1 MILYIDPGTGSMLF
15 TILLGILGAAFYF
28 IRDIIVKIKF
38 RISGGKADTDDSKLP
53 IVIFSDHKRYW
64 NVFGPICDELEKRE
78 QKAVFMT
85 ASEDDPALDKG
96 YKYVETMFI
105 GEGNKAF
112 SKLNM
117 LKAYVVLST
126 TPSLDVFQWK
136 RSRDV
141 DFYVHIP
148 HAASDITAYRM
159 FGIDYYDAILLSGK
173 YQGEQIR
180 KLESLRGEEPKEIEY
195 VGIPFMDEMKKRLD
209 SSSEKHDKSEK
220 TVLLAPSWGK
230 SGILYKYG
238 KKLIDALI
246 GTGYNIVI
254 RPHPQSYTSDKDML
268 EALMKAYPEN
278 DHLSWNK
285 DNDNFDILNKSDIL
299 ISDFSGVFFD
309 YTLVF
314 DKPIIY
320 TEYEFDKSPYD
331 SAWLDE
337 EMWTFEVLPT
347 LGRKL
352 SMDDIDNIK
361 EVIDSCID
369 SEEYKS
375 GRDKAREETWMY
387 QGQGTT
393 RTVDYII
400 NKYRSLKEGE

>member
-85 ASEDDPALDKG
+85 ASEDDPALDTD

>member
-85 ASEDDPALDKG
+85 ASEDDPALDKD

-254 RPHPQSYTSDKDML
+254 RPHPQSYTSDKDVL
-268 EALMKAYPEN
+268 EALMKDYPEN

-352 SMDDIDNIK
+352 SIDDIDNIK
-361 EVIDSCID
+361 GVIDSCID

-375 GRDKAREETWMY
+375 GRDKARKETWMY

>member
-85 ASEDDPALDKG
+85 ASEDDPALDKD

-148 HAASDITAYRM
+148 HAASDITA
-159 FGIDYYDAILLSGK
+159 
-173 YQGEQIR
+173 
-180 KLESLRGEEPKEIEY
+180 
-195 VGIPFMDEMKKRLD
+195 
-209 SSSEKHDKSEK
+209 
-220 TVLLAPSWGK
+220 
-230 SGILYKYG
+230 
-238 KKLIDALI
+238 
-246 GTGYNIVI
+246 
-254 RPHPQSYTSDKDML
+254 
-268 EALMKAYPEN
+268 
-278 DHLSWNK
+278 
-285 DNDNFDILNKSDIL
+285 
-299 ISDFSGVFFD
+299 
-309 YTLVF
+309 
-314 DKPIIY
+314 
-320 TEYEFDKSPYD
+320 
-331 SAWLDE
+331 
-337 EMWTFEVLPT
+337 
-347 LGRKL
+347 
-352 SMDDIDNIK
+352 
-361 EVIDSCID
+361 
-369 SEEYKS
+369 
-375 GRDKAREETWMY
+375 
-387 QGQGTT
+387 
-393 RTVDYII
+393 
-400 NKYRSLKEGE
+400 

>member
-85 ASEDDPALDKG
+85 ASEDDPALDKD

-159 FGIDYYDAILLSGK
+159 FGIDYYDTILLSGK

-352 SMDDIDNIK
+352 SIDDIDNIK
-361 EVIDSCID
+361 GVIDSCID

>member
-85 ASEDDPALDKG
+85 ASEDDPALDKD

-173 YQGEQIR
+173 YQGKQIR

-238 KKLIDALI
+238 KKLIDSLI